1 MHTTLSLGFL
11 AGINTH
17 FTYLTFA
24 LLFSLTQAGDFD
36 ASTVTIASLESY
48 KIQRICAQGC
58 LLNAGGYGYNI
69 NNLPQYLNC
78 NGYPPLNGC
87 YCRSDLSSSA
97 NFFISSCL
105 TTQSCTNV
113 ADVTS
118 AIGVY
123 GEYCASVSSEN
134 AGVVQVAATT
144 TVDGGASGIATQV
157 VVTSKNI
164 NFLSIRCSSEMFL

>member
-1 MHTTLSLGFL
+1 M
-11 AGINTH
+11 
-17 FTYLTFA
+17 
-24 LLFSLTQAGDFD
+24 
-36 ASTVTIASLESY
+36 
-48 KIQRICAQGC
+48 
-58 LLNAGGYGYNI
+58 
-69 NNLPQYLNC
+69 
-78 NGYPPLNGC
+78 
-87 YCRSDLSSSA
+87 
-97 NFFISSCL
+97 
-105 TTQSCTNV
+105 